1 MRILLILT
9 FAFTVSA
16 AVLADD
22 TIPFDGWVFPGAK
35 LKEQS
40 TTPITRTSA
49 DKKPVQ
55 SVESGLGQ
63 YLTEKPFHEVVAF
76 YVRKSGLRPPNWS
89 ILGREYPGTDVH
101 IPAHFSHTNFYREEP
116 SITVLHYI
124 REDVATAQVLVTDHP
139 QLGFI
144 TVSITRGRND
154 DQTVI
159 QLIQHSSK
167 RIHRRNEQSDQ
178 NTQESSAAAVLNS
191 EFTTRTP

>member
-1 MRILLILT
+1 MMLT
-9 FAFTVSA
+9 AMVTVSGA
-16 AVLADD
+16 ALADE
-22 TIPFDGWVFPGAK
+22 TTPFDGWVYPGAK

-49 DKKPVQ
+49 DKKNVQ

-63 YLTEKPFHEVVAF
+63 YLTENPFHEVVAF
-76 YVRKSGLRPPNWS
+76 YVRKSGLTPPNWS

-101 IPAHFSHTNFYREEP
+101 IPAHFSHTNFYREKP

-144 TVSITRGRND
+144 AVSITRGMND
-154 DQTVI
+154 SQTVI

-167 RIHRRNEQSDQ
+167 RIHRGTEQSDARE
-178 NTQESSAAAVLNS
+178 TSAATVLKS
-191 EFTTRTP
+191 ESTPRSP